1 MTRALEARLIRL
13 ERQRHQPRSV
23 RAMTD
28 AQLLRVIGISAPAFE
43 RMAADLDNGAS
54 EPPAWC
60 NQTER
65 TAWTHFHSCW
75 R

>member
-1 MTRALEARLIRL
+1 MRSIETRLERL

-28 AQLLRVIGISAPAFE
+28 AQLLRVIGISAAAFE

-54 EPPAWC
+54 DPPVWC
-60 NQTER
+60 SQTER
-65 TAWTHFHSCW
+65 TAWAHFHACW
-75 R
+75 C

>member
-23 RAMTD
+23 RAITNT
-28 AQLLRVIGISAPAFE
+28 QLLRVIGISAAAFE
-43 RMAADLDNGAS
+43 RMAADLDNGADR
-54 EPPAWC
+54 PPTWC
-60 NQTER
+60 NQIER
-65 TAWTHFHSCW
+65 IAWTHLRTCW